1 MTTVYT
7 VKDLQKSI
15 DQYKLEN
22 LSIGFIPTMGALHA
36 GHISLLAKSKQECAI
51 TVVSI
56 FVNPTQ
62 FNNKLDFEKYPRLI
76 EEDSQLLEESNC
88 DVLFIPSVTDMYE
101 NPDLQVH
108 SIDIGYLDT
117 ILEGAERPGHYQGVV
132 TIVEKLLLAVKPDK
146 IYLGLKDFQQVK
158 VIQNLIAFKRIPT
171 ELIRCETLR
180 ESNGLAM
187 SSRNMR
193 LTALGKEVGSN
204 LYKALLHVANNKN
217 EKDPKTIL
225 AESAK
230 ELEKYPIVLEYLE
243 LRNGSD
249 LTEVRMNEWSENI
262 NYVILIAAW
271 VEGVRLIDN
280 LEF

>member
-7 VKDLQKSI
+7 VTDLQKRI
-15 DQYKLEN
+15 DQYKSEN

-36 GHISLLAKSKQECAI
+36 GHISLLAKSKKECDIA
-51 TVVSI
+51 VVSI

-62 FNNKLDFEKYPRLI
+62 FNNQLDFEKYPRLL
-76 EEDSQLLEESNC
+76 EEDGKLLEASNC
-88 DVLFIPSVTDMYE
+88 DVLFIPSVKEMYE
-101 NPDLQVH
+101 NPNLQVH
-108 SIDIGYLDT
+108 TIDIGYLDT
-117 ILEGAERPGHYQGVV
+117 ILEGAKRPGHYQGVV
-132 TIVEKLLLAVKPDK
+132 TIVEKLLLALKPDK

-158 VIQNLIAFKRIPT
+158 VIEYLIAVKRLPT
-171 ELIRCETLR
+171 KVIGCATLR

-193 LTALGKEVGSN
+193 LTASGKEVGSN
-204 LYKALLHVANNKN
+204 LYQALLHIANNKN
-217 EKDPKTIL
+217 KKDPKSIL

-230 ELEKYPIVLEYLE
+230 ALENYPIELEYLE

-249 LTEVRMNEWSENI
+249 LTEVPMNEWRENA